1 GTLIMKKVLMS
12 CAAGLVVFAASAT
25 GVSAEEYQ
33 VEEGDTLSQI
43 SHDYDVSVDNLKS
56 WNDLDSD
63 LIIVNQTLNIDNEDT
78 SDNGN
83 AEAEAAPTEDTQ
95 QETDN
100 EAVEDEDNDN
110 QATEQDV
117 EEPANEEADQDNAV
131 EQEEQNA
138 QADQENTDDQEAVQ
152 EEESNEEEQEGNNE
166 ADGETKTMS
175 ATAYTADCEGCS
187 GTTADGTDLDGD
199 EKVIAVDPDE
209 IPLGTEV
216 HVEGYGDAVAGDTGG
231 AINGDKID
239 LHMSDEDEANDFGN
253 QEVEVTIK

>member
-1 GTLIMKKVLMS
+1 
-12 CAAGLVVFAASAT
+12 
-25 GVSAEEYQ
+25 
-33 VEEGDTLSQI
+33 
-43 SHDYDVSVDNLKS
+43 
-56 WNDLDSD
+56 
-63 LIIVNQTLNIDNEDT
+63 
-78 SDNGN
+78 
-83 AEAEAAPTEDTQ
+83 PTEDTQ

-131 EQEEQNA
+131 EQEEQNEQA
-138 QADQENTDDQEAVQ
+138 DQENTDDQEAVQEEESNEEEQEGNEEQNEQADQENTDDQEAVQ

>member
-1 GTLIMKKVLMS
+1 MKKVLMS

-25 GVSAEEYQ
+25 GVSAEEYR

-100 EAVEDEDNDN
+100 EAEIGR
-110 QATEQDV
+110 ATCREGEQ
-117 EEPANEEADQDNAV
+117 
-131 EQEEQNA
+131 
-138 QADQENTDDQEAVQ
+138 
-152 EEESNEEEQEGNNE
+152 
-166 ADGETKTMS
+166 
-175 ATAYTADCEGCS
+175 
-187 GTTADGTDLDGD
+187 L
-199 EKVIAVDPDE
+199 
-209 IPLGTEV
+209 
-216 HVEGYGDAVAGDTGG
+216 
-231 AINGDKID
+231 
-239 LHMSDEDEANDFGN
+239 
-253 QEVEVTIK
+253 

>member
-1 GTLIMKKVLMS
+1 FKAEDGIRDRNV
-12 CAAGLVVFAASAT
+12 T
-25 GVSAEEYQ
+25 GV
-33 VEEGDTLSQI
+33 
-43 SHDYDVSVDNLKS
+43 
-56 WNDLDSD
+56 
-63 LIIVNQTLNIDNEDT
+63 QTCALPIYE
-78 SDNGN
+78 DNG
-83 AEAEAAPTEDTQ
+83 
-95 QETDN
+95 
-100 EAVEDEDNDN
+100 N

-152 EEESNEEEQEGNNE
+152 EEESNEEEQDGNNE

-239 LHMSDEDEANDFGN
+239 LHMSDEEEANDFGN

>member
-1 GTLIMKKVLMS
+1 MKKVLMS
-12 CAAGLVVFAASAT
+12 FAAGFIIFAASAT
-25 GVSAEEYQ
+25 SVSAEEYQ
-33 VEEGDTLSQI
+33 VEDGDTLSQI
-43 SHDYDVSVDNLKS
+43 SQDYDVSIDNLKS
-56 WNDLDSD
+56 WNDLTSD
-63 LIIVNQTLNIDNEDT
+63 LIIVDQTLDIQTEDT
-78 SDNGN
+78 SDNGD
-83 AEAEAAPTEDTQ
+83 AEKEAAPAEETQ
-95 QETDN
+95 QETDD
-100 EAVEDEDNDN
+100 EAVEDNDN
-110 QATEQDV
+110 QAAEQDV
-117 EEPANEEADQDNAV
+117 EGPAN

-138 QADQENTDDQEAVQ
+138 QADQENTDDQAAVQ
-152 EEESNEEEQEGNNE
+152 EEESNEEQEGNNE

>member
-1 GTLIMKKVLMS
+1 MKKVLMS

-63 LIIVNQTLNIDNEDT
+63 LIIVNQTLNIDNEGT

-83 AEAEAAPTEDTQ
+83 AEAEAAPTEDTE
-95 QETDN
+95 QEKDN
-100 EAVEDEDNDN
+100 EAVEHEDNGN
-110 QATEQDV
+110 QATEQHE
-117 EEPANEEADQDNAV
+117 EEPAHEEADQDNAV
-131 EQEEQNA
+131 EQAEQNA
-138 QADQENTDDQEAVQ
+138 QADQEKTDDKEARH
-152 EEESNEEEQEGNNE
+152 EAKSKEEEQDGNHE

-199 EKVIAVDPDE
+199 EKVIAVDQDQ
-209 IPLGTEV
+209 IPLGPEV
-216 HVEGYGDAVAGDTGG
+216 HVEGYG
-231 AINGDKID
+231 
-239 LHMSDEDEANDFGN
+239 
-253 QEVEVTIK
+253 